1 MEKNDQMEPNLIAE
15 RGIRKQ
21 KTLHGFRPAEKRDRR
36 IVQKLSPGL
45 QKLWLNSGGRNLKT
59 RELKTPITI

>member
-36 IVQKLSPGL
+36 IVQKLSLGL
-45 QKLWLNSGGRNLKT
+45 QRLWLSSGDNSQFEFLERKD
-59 RELKTPITI
+59 KKQ